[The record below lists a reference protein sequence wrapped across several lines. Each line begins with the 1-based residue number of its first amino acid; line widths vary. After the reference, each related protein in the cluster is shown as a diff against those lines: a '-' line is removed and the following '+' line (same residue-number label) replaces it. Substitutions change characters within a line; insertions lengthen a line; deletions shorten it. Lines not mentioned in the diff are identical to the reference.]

1 VTDRSVFA
9 ISWLL
14 LLLSWPTDLYAMTA
28 PPRDEISH
36 VDSSFAV
43 DGKLL
48 NGRFTD
54 IEGDGVHELILAVLG
69 QDGRRELRIHRWRS
83 DGLIDP
89 VPDKVVV
96 LKNDVVSWALA
107 DVRPESGRE
116 LIFITR
122 SGAYSYAFE
131 HAGYANNIARLIK
144 TSLFFDLVEN
154 DQLEEWIY
162 VLPRADGDALLL
174 PGPTGYAIW
183 GPGEDGYTIECDLL
197 EEQMSGLLSKSG
209 AHGAMRVGSRRLT
222 VKADAMGEAPG
233 TFPSQFGRL
242 PWAPFLSAE
251 HEIRSPALVDLNND
265 GHIDLVTKGGNALRI
280 HLATDQGIPH
290 EPVRTEKY
298 PGLMVHNNVRRDIEF
313 HDLDADG
320 DLDALVR
327 LREARDGFSIGDIT
341 IRFLVMKN
349 DGGQLLSETPN
360 QVLTFSGMSV
370 RASVADINGD
380 GLQDLVISKVAAPGL
395 GDLVTIA
402 DGLNFTR
409 NTMAFFGE
417 GDARF
422 SRTPN
427 LDPPPISF
435 DEDSVEDAISRR
447 LLSEDF
453 NGDGIADLVDVDLTG
468 QIAIYRVFKESGFF
482 SGESWELDETPWQ
495 RFEVRGDIRDL
506 HASDVNGD
514 DLGDVVSFRDNGVTL
529 LLSRRAGDSR

>member
-1 VTDRSVFA
+1 MAT
-9 ISWLL
+9 
-14 LLLSWPTDLYAMTA
+14 T
-28 PPRDEISH
+28 PRDEISH
-36 VDSSFAV
+36 VDSSFVV
-43 DGKLL
+43 DGRLL
-48 NGRFTD
+48 SGRFTD
-54 IEGDGVHELILAVLG
+54 IEGDGINELILATLG
-69 QDGRRELRIHRWRS
+69 QDGRRELRIHRWRP

-89 VPDKVVV
+89 VADKVVV

-122 SGAYSYAFE
+122 SGAYSYALE

-144 TSLFFDLVEN
+144 TPLFFDLVDKN
-154 DQLEEWIY
+154 QLEEWTY
-162 VLPRADGDALLL
+162 VLPRTSGDALLL

-183 GPGEDGYTIECDLL
+183 GPGEDGYAVECDLL

-209 AHGAMRVGSRRLT
+209 ARGTVRIGSNRLAVKAGAMG
-222 VKADAMGEAPG
+222 DAPG
-233 TFPSQFGRL
+233 TFPSHYGQL

-251 HEIRSPALVDLNND
+251 HEIHSPALIDLNDD
-265 GHIDLVTKGGNALRI
+265 GLIDLVTRGGSALSI
-280 HLATDQGIPH
+280 HLATDEGVPR
-290 EPVRTEKY
+290 EPVRTEQY
-298 PGLMVHNNVRRDIEF
+298 PGVMVNNNVRRDIEF

-327 LREARDGFSIGDIT
+327 LREARDGFSVGDIT

-349 DGGQLLSETPN
+349 DGEKLLSEAPN

-370 RASVADINGD
+370 RASVADVNGD

-402 DGLNFTR
+402 NGLNFTR
-409 NTMAFFGE
+409 STMAFFGE

-435 DEDSVEDAISRR
+435 DEDSVQDAISRR

-453 NGDGIADLVDVDLTG
+453 NGDGIADLVDVDLSG
-468 QIAIYRVFKESGFF
+468 QIAIFRVLKESGFF
-482 SGESWELDETPWQ
+482 AGETWELEEVPWQ

-506 HASDVNGD
+506 HATDVNGD
-514 DLGDVVSFRDNGVTL
+514 GLGDVVSFRSNGVTL
-529 LLSRRAGDSR
+529 LLSRRAGVSR